1 MASRKMN
8 SNPLIGT
15 SLVVGGCGFLG
26 YHLVRHLLEDDESG
40 DVYVLDRVVTR
51 NRHDNATYYQGEI
64 TDSELLYKIVS
75 EIRPTVIFHCASPIA
90 TLPAKREGEYY
101 ATNVKGTEALLTVA
115 AESDAVRAFV
125 LTSSIDVYAN
135 PPHTDADETY
145 PLWSPHD
152 KSNEYNRT
160 KAIGDRLVRDAN
172 SPQLRTVALRPGHGY
187 GERHVQGLV
196 EVLDV
201 CAGNKK
207 LFQLGNGK
215 NLMEVCSGENSAIG
229 HILAAK
235 ALLDPSR
242 AAGKVDGEAFN
253 VSDGAP
259 VPFWH
264 HIGVIWKTARG
275 EDFYKDVT
283 VLPAWTMI
291 AVVVLAEWAF
301 WIFTFNT
308 VKPPPELRRVP
319 MEYCIY
325 THTHSIEKA
334 RKRLLFNPVSDHD
347 AVVEQSTRWMLKY
360 RESLKQKVE

>member
-1 MASRKMN
+1 MASKQA
-8 SNPLIGT
+8 SPKTSIGA

-26 YHLVRHLLEDDESG
+26 YHLVRHLLEDDEIG
-40 DVYVLDRVVTR
+40 GVYVLDRVVTR
-51 NRHDNATYYQGEI
+51 NRHDGATFYQGEI
-64 TDSELLYKIVS
+64 TDSELLRRVVS

-115 AESDAVRAFV
+115 AESDDVRAFV
-125 LTSSIDVYAN
+125 LTSSIDAYAN
-135 PPHTDADETY
+135 PPHTDADETC

-160 KAIGDRLVRDAN
+160 KAIGDRIVREAN
-172 SPQLRTVALRPGHGY
+172 SPQLRTVVLRPGHGY

-201 CAGNKK
+201 CEGDKK
-207 LFQLGNGK
+207 LFQLGSGK
-215 NLMEVCSGENSAIG
+215 NLMEVCSGENSAIA

-242 AAGKVDGEAFN
+242 ATGKVDGEAFN

-283 VLPAWTMI
+283 VLPAWIMI

-308 VKPPPELRRVP
+308 VKPPPQLRRVS

-347 AVVEQSTRWMLKY
+347 AVVAQSTRWMLNY
-360 RESLKQKVE
+360 RGSLKQRIE